1 MVTVLV
7 PVRYP
12 LSDHSRSTL
21 RTALDVA
28 EERGAE
34 LVVLHVDL
42 YHEGADVT
50 RSKLKAEVEREF
62 GQLSNARHSVVRGFL
77 VEETI
82 LEEVAAEAADVV
94 VIGQKQIGRW
104 RRVFDRLID
113 DPDIADYLKH
123 HVDCEVLV
131 AQPV

>member
-62 GQLSNARHSVVRGFL
+62 DSCRTRGTASFG
-77 VEETI
+77 
-82 LEEVAAEAADVV
+82 AFSSR
-94 VIGQKQIGRW
+94 GRPS
-104 RRVFDRLID
+104 RRWPPRRRTSS
-113 DPDIADYLKH
+113 
-123 HVDCEVLV
+123 
-131 AQPV
+131 

>member
-1 MVTVLV
+1 
-7 PVRYP
+7 
-12 LSDHSRSTL
+12 
-21 RTALDVA
+21 
-28 EERGAE
+28 
-34 LVVLHVDL
+34 VV
-42 YHEGADVT
+42 
-50 RSKLKAEVEREF
+50 
-62 GQLSNARHSVVRGFL
+62 
-77 VEETI
+77 
-82 LEEVAAEAADVV
+82 AEAADVV